1 MIHEEAGVWLRGR
14 CVAAE
19 VGQAALWCVD
29 NGPVEETMRGEGAK
43 RDVAQ
48 PLITHQYSPAFKVA
62 SLCMHVCAHLLLLL
76 VEARSEFERLTGRH
90 LRHHHFLLVGK

>member
-1 MIHEEAGVWLRGR
+1 MWLQRLAKPLCGAWTMDRWKRQCEERV
-14 CVAAE
+14 
-19 VGQAALWCVD
+19 
-29 NGPVEETMRGEGAK
+29 PK

-90 LRHHHFLLVGK
+90 LRHHHFLLVGI